1 MTWLRVDDRFG
12 QHPKVLAIP
21 KPIRSHVIGVW
32 ALAGCWCAA
41 TENDG
46 LVPEYALPD
55 LPKAA
60 QAAGELVRVGLW
72 DVVPGGWA
80 FHDWADYQPL
90 AAEVEAQREAWRDR
104 QAKAR
109 SRRRGSG

>member
-1 MTWLRVDDRFG
+1 MPYLSSIAQKASQKLGKTASREV
-12 QHPKVLAIP
+12 A
-21 KPIRSHVIGVW
+21 ST
-32 ALAGCWCAA
+32 AGK
-41 TENDG
+41 
-46 LVPEYALPD
+46 
-55 LPKAA
+55 KAA

-90 AAEVEAQREAWRDR
+90 AAEVEAQRVAWRDR

>member
-1 MTWLRVDDRFG
+1 V
-12 QHPKVLAIP
+12 
-21 KPIRSHVIGVW
+21 

-90 AAEVEAQREAWRDR
+90 AAEVEAQRVAWRDR